1 MSIVTTGPGARG
13 PAAEPAGEPPPP
25 EGAAPSARRAVWIR
39 PRTGPPPA
47 VPPASLRTAEPRPT
61 GHTPDGDAPDGPAA
75 QADRP
80 TVVVGPRPRTRLRA
94 FRWPALIVLALLLV
108 GAGARAGLE
117 VADRM
122 PTLYAA
128 HADIVYPLVQEQPT
142 GFLRQDR
149 NLSTQEVLIT
159 GRSVLDPV
167 AVQFGMTVDDMQ
179 DHLSTEVVE
188 ESEVIR
194 LQFTDPSRAQARKVL
209 VAIVARYL
217 EISNNPARTAVREY
231 LDAQLADVRARLVTA
246 RAEADDVGALGLSQA
261 AQAQVDALV
270 TREAALL
277 AQLDAEQFAAIAGPA
292 PQVSVQPYVE
302 HDAVSPRP
310 LLVMGG
316 GALAGLVVALIVVA
330 LIARRTARR

>member
-13 PAAEPAGEPPPP
+13 QAAGTPEETSAGGGAPPYPPAPERSRKGAPAAPPAAPRDAEPHPNGRGPAG
-25 EGAAPSARRAVWIR
+25 A
-39 PRTGPPPA
+39 
-47 VPPASLRTAEPRPT
+47 
-61 GHTPDGDAPDGPAA
+61 AA
-75 QADRP
+75 QPDEV
-80 TVVVGPRPRTRLRA
+80 TVVVRPRSRRRLRA
-94 FRWPALIVLALLLV
+94 LRWPALIVLALLLV
-108 GAGARAGLE
+108 GAGGWAGLQA
-117 VADRM
+117 ADRM

-128 HADIVYPLVQEQPT
+128 HADVVYPLVQEQPT

-167 AVQFGMTVDDMQ
+167 AVQFGMAVDDMQ

-217 EISNNPARTAVREY
+217 EISNNPARTEVRAY
-231 LDAQLADVRARLVTA
+231 LDAQLTDVRARLVTA

-261 AQAQVDALV
+261 AQAQVNALV

-277 AQLDAEQFAAIAGPA
+277 AQIDAEQFAAIAGPA

-302 HDAVSPRP
+302 HDAVSPKP

-330 LIARRTARR
+330 VLARRMSRR

>member
-13 PAAEPAGEPPPP
+13 QAAGTPGETPAGGGAEPY
-25 EGAAPSARRAVWIR
+25 
-39 PRTGPPPA
+39 PPA
-47 VPPASLRTAEPRPT
+47 PERSRKGAPPVPPAAPRDAEPHPNGR
-61 GHTPDGDAPDGPAA
+61 GPGGAAA
-75 QADRP
+75 QPDEV
-80 TVVVGPRPRTRLRA
+80 TVVVRPRSRRQLR
-94 FRWPALIVLALLLV
+94 FLRWPALILLALLLV

-128 HADIVYPLVQEQPT
+128 HADVVYPLVQEQPT

-167 AVQFGMTVDDMQ
+167 AVQFGMAVDDMQ

-209 VAIVARYL
+209 DAIVARYL
-217 EISNNPARTAVREY
+217 ETSNNPARTEVRAY

-277 AQLDAEQFAAIAGPA
+277 AQIDAEQFAAIAGPA

-302 HDAVSPRP
+302 HDAVSPKT

-330 LIARRTARR
+330 VLARRMTRH